1 MKQLGG
7 EMGGPGMAGMSTG
20 RLEEALFHR
29 MAVAHSI
36 WIKGYPLGQRGD
48 FSHLDLRRCALGS
61 RNLRGADLTGAKL
74 AGLRLEQTDLAGARL
89 DYADLSGC
97 ELVQVNLAGAS
108 LVGAKLTGARIIN
121 FEAGSDRVFG
131 RLTAAIF
138 SHADLRQVTVRAIL
152 DGTDFSGADLSAAD
166 FSSCETSGSIVCFD
180 RAKLHAAN
188 LSNAQWSGV
197 SFVEAELVGASFDR
211 AVLTEARFAGTKLVD
226 LSARSAQFLCCEF
239 RPDECRG
246 LDFTN
251 SYFSSCGEPDFF
263 AELCDPQ
270 NSLQATLDGAE
281 FDGIGNRPFGL
292 QPPYQLR
299 TGGASHS

>member
-1 MKQLGG
+1 MRQVGG
-7 EMGGPGMAGMSTG
+7 EMGGPGTAGMPAG
-20 RLEEALFHR
+20 QLDPALFHR

-48 FSHLDLRRCALGS
+48 FSHLNLRGCALGA

-74 AGLRLEQTDLAGARL
+74 AGLCLEQTDLAGARL

-97 ELVQVNLAGAS
+97 LLEQVNLAGAS
-108 LVGAKLTGARIIN
+108 LIGAKLTGARIIN

-131 RLTAAIF
+131 SLTAAIF

-152 DGTDFSGADLSAAD
+152 DGTDFSGADLSNAD
-166 FSSCETSGSIVCFD
+166 FRTCETSGSLVRFD
-180 RAKLHAAN
+180 RTKLQGAD

-197 SFVEAELVGASFDR
+197 SFVEAELVGTNLNR
-211 AVLTEARFAGTKLVD
+211 AILTEARFAGTKLVD

-239 RPDECRG
+239 RPDDCHG

-251 SYFSSCGEPDFF
+251 SCFSSCGAPDFF
-263 AELCDPQ
+263 AVLRDRQ
-270 NSLQATLDGAE
+270 NRLQANLDGAE
-281 FDGIGNRPFGL
+281 FDGTGNRPLGL
-292 QPPYQLR
+292 QPAYQLR
-299 TGGASHS
+299 TGGVSYS